1 MVAEDAFIRNLNRDI
16 VFLISD
22 QNINFKGS
30 LEPLRS
36 GGSNKHPKTYIL
48 NKNKK
53 NSPYSCKPHFS
64 LYKVGFK
71 GV

>member
-22 QNINFKGS
+22 QNIDFKGS

-36 GGSNKHPKTYIL
+36 GGSNKHPKPI
-48 NKNKK
+48 
-53 NSPYSCKPHFS
+53 F
-64 LYKVGFK
+64 
-71 GV
+71 